1 MLRNTVILILLV
13 SVMAETFNKGLIIV
27 DFLANRKYISENL
40 CVNKSKPQMHCC
52 GKCQLSKK
60 MNQENKKDSNLPER
74 KRIDEVLFCSEIN
87 VYQFNPEAINNIK
100 LSRLDPISIS
110 SYYSD
115 IFHPPQ
121 V

>member
-1 MLRNTVILILLV
+1 
-13 SVMAETFNKGLIIV
+13 MAETFNKGLIIA

-40 CVNKSKPQMHCC
+40 CINKNKPQMHCC

-60 MNQENKKDSNLPER
+60 MNQENKKDSNFPER
-74 KRIDEVLFCSEIN
+74 KRIDEVLFCSEISL
-87 VYQFNPEAINNIK
+87 YSFNIEIVNDVS

-110 SYYSD
+110 HYYSD

>member
-13 SVMAETFNKGLIIV
+13 SLMTETFNKGFIIV
-27 DFLANRKYISENL
+27 EFLANRKYISENL
-40 CVNKSKPQMHCC
+40 CVNKNKPQMHCC
-52 GKCQLSKK
+52 GKCQLSKR
-60 MNQENKKDSNLPER
+60 MSQENKKDSNLPER
-74 KRIDEVLFCSEIN
+74 KRIDEVLFCNEIN
-87 VYQFNPEAINNIK
+87 PFRFEAEAVNDIK

-110 SYYSD
+110 YYYSD